1 MQEVKGKYNTAK
13 VFTDVIDET
22 SLKQIQLL
30 CNQEFTAGEKIR
42 LMPDVHAGAGC
53 TIGTTMT
60 IKDKIVPTLVGVD
73 IGCGMET
80 LVIHKDSDVAKNF
93 NGAVLD
99 KIIRKNIPCGF
110 DIRKKPHNFVSE
122 VEWNKVKGKY
132 TKNRAILSLGTL
144 GGGNHFIE
152 ADKDDEG
159 NLYIVVH
166 SGSRH
171 AGLEIAEYYQEM
183 AWNQLNGKTKADLY
197 SMIAELMATGRQSE
211 IEEKRIE
218 MNAQIKTA
226 IPKDLAYV
234 SGYLFDDYIND
245 MKIMQHF
252 ASLNRKAM
260 IDSISIGL
268 RIKKED
274 LIEQFTTIHNYIDIE
289 NMILR
294 KGAVSAKKGEKL
306 LIPINMRDGSLV
318 CINVQFSASKFCF
331 VYLFTSLLLKSKSC
345 IFSPQSFGL
354 LYLAKKSSPSF
365 QPFGIV
371 RVKRR
376 LFSADVITAIFQY
389 FFISSVTSWRASFPF
404 SLTSSSHFDC
414 KYCCFGTICS
424 KHNPRSHFPFSFLSI
439 CSFAAFEW

>member
-30 CNQEFTAGEKIR
+30 CNQEYTAGEKIC

-60 IKDKIVPTLVGVD
+60 IKDKIVPNLVGVD

-93 NGAVLD
+93 SGAVLD

-110 DIRKKPHNFVSE
+110 DIRKRPHDFVSE
-122 VEWNKVKGKY
+122 VEWNIVKGKF

-183 AWNQLNGKTKADLY
+183 AWNQLNQKTKADLD
-197 SMIAELMATGRQSE
+197 SMIAELKATGRQSE

-218 MNAQIKTA
+218 MNAQIKTT

-252 ASLNRKAM
+252 ASFNRKAM
-260 IDSISIGL
+260 IDTISIGL

-318 CINVQFSASKFCF
+318 CIGKGNEDWNCSAPHGAGRVMSRMK
-331 VYLFTSLLLKSKSC
+331 
-345 IFSPQSFGL
+345 
-354 LYLAKKSSPSF
+354 AKRQLSMEEFKA
-365 QPFGIV
+365 QMFGIYSTTV
-371 RVKRR
+371 SKETLDEAPMAYKTMDDIVNN
-376 LFSADVITAIFQY
+376 INPTAHIEKIIKPIFN
-389 FFISSVTSWRASFPF
+389 F
-404 SLTSSSHFDC
+404 
-414 KYCCFGTICS
+414 K
-424 KHNPRSHFPFSFLSI
+424 
-439 CSFAAFEW
+439 AAE